1 MILEVTRDSHHAE
14 MQDLMKAN
22 GLEIDDRTIIDKLK
36 AFDKSTMLS
45 EGADLVSG
53 IQTVC
58 TFISKVAKLA
68 A

>member
-1 MILEVTRDSHHAE
+1 MILEVTRDSHRAE

-45 EGADLVSG
+45 KGTELITGIKTVVSF
-53 IQTVC
+53 VNE
-58 TFISKVAKLA
+58 VVKLA

>member
-1 MILEVTRDSHHAE
+1 
-14 MQDLMKAN
+14 MQNLMKAN

-53 IQTVC
+53 IKTVVG
-58 TFISKVAKLA
+58 FVSKVAKLA

>member
-1 MILEVTRDSHHAE
+1 MILEVTRDSHHAK

-36 AFDKSTMLS
+36 AFDKSTMFS
-45 EGADLVSG
+45 EGKDLVSG
-53 IQTVC
+53 IKTVVS
-58 TFISKVAKLA
+58 FVSKVAKLA